1 MKRVVVVGSGGSG
14 KSTFS
19 AELGRRTGLPVIHL
33 DREYWRPGWEE
44 TPKDEWKGRV
54 AKLLEDDRW
63 IMDGNF
69 GGTREMRMRA
79 ADTIIFLDL
88 PRRVCLYRILKRT
101 VNYHGRSRPDM
112 AEGCSER
119 FDLAFLGWVWN
130 FRKRSRKRLMRE
142 LEGLPEKRVIILR
155 NQRQV
160 ANFLSESSGL
170 AHEANIYF

>member
-1 MKRVVVVGSGGSG
+1 MNRVIVVGSGGSG

-19 AELGRRTGLPVIHL
+19 RELGRVTGIPVIHL

-44 TPKDEWKGRV
+44 TPKDEWKARV
-54 AKLLEDDRW
+54 ADMLEGERW

-69 GGTREMRMRA
+69 GGTREMRMQA

-101 VNYHGRSRPDM
+101 LKYYGRSRPDM
-112 AEGCSER
+112 AEGCLER
-119 FDLAFLGWVWN
+119 LDLEFVMWVWN
-130 FRKRSRKRLMRE
+130 YKHRSRKRLLAE
-142 LEGLPEKRVIILR
+142 LEGLEEKSVMILR

-160 ANFLSESSGL
+160 SDFLANLD
-170 AHEANIYF
+170 

>member
-1 MKRVVVVGSGGSG
+1 MNRVVVIGSGGSG

-19 AELGRRTGLPVIHL
+19 RELGRVTGIPVIHL

-44 TPKDEWKGRV
+44 TPKDEWKARV
-54 AKLLEDDRW
+54 ADMLEGERW

-69 GGTREMRMRA
+69 GGTREMRMQA

-101 VNYHGRSRPDM
+101 LKYYGRSRPDM
-112 AEGCSER
+112 AEGCLER
-119 FDLAFLGWVWN
+119 LDLAFVMWVWN
-130 FRKRSRKRLMRE
+130 YKHRSRKRLLAE
-142 LEGLPEKRVIILR
+142 LEGLEEKSVMILR

-160 ANFLSESSGL
+160 SDFLANLD
-170 AHEANIYF
+170 

>member
-1 MKRVVVVGSGGSG
+1 MNRVVVIGSGGSG

-19 AELGRRTGLPVIHL
+19 RELGRVTGIPVIHL

-44 TPKDEWKGRV
+44 TPKDEWKARV
-54 AKLLEDDRW
+54 ADMLEGERW

-69 GGTREMRMRA
+69 GGTREMRMQA

-101 VNYHGRSRPDM
+101 LKYYGRSRPDM
-112 AEGCSER
+112 AEGCLER
-119 FDLAFLGWVWN
+119 LDLEFVMWVWN
-130 FRKRSRKRLMRE
+130 YKHRSRKRLLAE
-142 LEGLPEKRVIILR
+142 LEGLEEKSVIILR

-160 ANFLSESSGL
+160 SDFLANLD
-170 AHEANIYF
+170 

>member
-1 MKRVVVVGSGGSG
+1 MNRVVVIGSGGSG

-19 AELGRRTGLPVIHL
+19 RELGRVTGIPVIHL

-44 TPKDEWKGRV
+44 TPKDEWKARV
-54 AKLLEDDRW
+54 ADMLEGERW

-69 GGTREMRMRA
+69 GGTREMRMQA

-101 VNYHGRSRPDM
+101 FKYYGRSRPDM
-112 AEGCSER
+112 AEGCLER
-119 FDLAFLGWVWN
+119 LDLEFVMWVWN
-130 FRKRSRKRLMRE
+130 YKHRSRKRLLAE
-142 LEGLPEKRVIILR
+142 LEGLEEKSVMILR

-160 ANFLSESSGL
+160 SDFLANLD
-170 AHEANIYF
+170 

>member
-1 MKRVVVVGSGGSG
+1 MRRVVVVGSGGSG

-19 AELGRRTGLPVIHL
+19 RELGRVTGIPVFHL
-33 DREYWRPGWEE
+33 DREYWRSGWQE
-44 TPKDEWKGRV
+44 TPKEDWERRV
-54 AKLLEDDRW
+54 GELLAGEDW

-101 VNYHGRSRPDM
+101 VKYYGKSRPDM
-112 AEGCSER
+112 TEGCNER
-119 FDLAFLGWVWN
+119 FDLEFIGWVWSY
-130 FRKRSRKRLMRE
+130 KHRSRKRLLGE
-142 LEGLPEKRVIILR
+142 LESIRDKRVIILR

-160 ANFLSESSGL
+160 GEFL
-170 AHEANIYF
+170 AAQ

>member
-19 AELGRRTGLPVIHL
+19 AELGRSSGLPVIHL
-33 DREYWRPGWEE
+33 DREYWRPDWEE
-44 TPKDEWKGRV
+44 TPVDDWNARV
-54 AKLLEDDRW
+54 AELLAGESW

-101 VNYHGRSRPDM
+101 FKYFGRSRPDM
-112 AEGCSER
+112 TEGCNER
-119 FDLAFLGWVWN
+119 LDLKFIGWVWN
-130 FRKRSRKRLMRE
+130 YKHQSRERLLAE
-142 LEGLPEKRVIILR
+142 LEGAGEKRVIILK

-160 ANFLSESSGL
+160 SGFLANQR
-170 AHEANIYF
+170 